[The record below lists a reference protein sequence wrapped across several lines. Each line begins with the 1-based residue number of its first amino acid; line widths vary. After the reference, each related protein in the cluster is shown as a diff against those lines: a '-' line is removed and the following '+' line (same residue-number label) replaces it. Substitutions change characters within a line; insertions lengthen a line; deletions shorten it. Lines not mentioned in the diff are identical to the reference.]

1 MRTAAFTVL
10 APNRRHYARLLMASI
25 AVHEP
30 AWDRVALV
38 VGATEP
44 PAPEPG
50 FSTETL
56 ESLPLPRPRA
66 FTFRYTPGELCT
78 AVKPWMFA
86 HLFARGYD
94 RVVYFDP
101 DIALFSPLD
110 ELRTVE
116 PGTLMLLT
124 PHVTRPIDGDGHPSE
139 RAFLQSGAYN
149 LGFLAVWRHP
159 AHEDFIGWWQS
170 RLETRCVA
178 EVERGLFVDQKWLDL
193 APGLF
198 PGVAVLRH
206 DGWNVAYWNLRQR
219 IVGNGAGGLTVNGAP
234 LRFFHFS
241 GVEPA
246 LPGLVSRHDAR
257 LSLDEIGAARPL
269 IETYRDGLREQGQA
283 ELERAPY
290 AYGRFVDG
298 SPIADAARLAY
309 RRSAELQQACGD
321 DPFAHPGRFRGM
333 RDRGRAPA
341 TARIALQSYQLL
353 SKPRMLVGLLP
364 KPVRTAMREML
375 IGGPP
380 AAGPPVP
387 GETTDAALPFGLS
400 VVGFHRRES
409 GIGESARLCHRAC
422 RRAGLPAEA
431 LDVDLLDLAPVAP
444 HYGATIVHVNADR
457 LPELARRHPAIFRTG
472 GWTIGCWH
480 WELGEWPEAWAAS
493 AAPLDEIWVPSAF
506 IQRTLSRLVDIPVVH
521 MPHGIAVDDVEPCP
535 LEPFGVAPGTF
546 AFLSMFDVD
555 SVVARKHPRAAVD
568 AFARAFPGASGPA
581 LVVKVRGT
589 EAFAREREAIVASL
603 QSLPRVHVVDE
614 AMSRARANGLIAAC
628 DAVVS
633 LHRAE
638 GFGLVLAEAMSLG
651 KPVVAT
657 AWSGNMDFMDGGNA
671 CPVGYTLVR
680 SDRAHGPYP
689 AGAEWAEPD
698 LDHAA
703 ELMRR
708 LVGDPAWR
716 EAIGSRA
723 RATIEEGFGPEVAAR
738 RYRDR
743 LARLG

>member
-1 MRTAAFTVL
+1 MRTAAFTII

-25 AVHEP
+25 AEHEP
-30 AWDRVALV
+30 AWDRVALM

-44 PAPEPG
+44 PALEPG
-50 FSTETL
+50 FTIETL
-56 ESLPLPRPRA
+56 EALPLPRPRA
-66 FTFRYTPGELCT
+66 FTFRYTIRELCP

-86 HLFARGYD
+86 HLFALGYD

-101 DIALFSPLD
+101 DIALFSSLA

-116 PGTLMLLT
+116 LDTLMLLT
-124 PHVTRPIDGDGHPSE
+124 PHVTVPIDGDDPTGE
-139 RAFLQSGAYN
+139 RPFLQSGAYN

-159 AHEDFIGWWQS
+159 AQQDFLRWWQS

-219 IVGNGAGGLTVNGAP
+219 TVRNGGGRLTVNGAP

-241 GVEPA
+241 GVEPT
-246 LPGLVSRHDAR
+246 LPGLVSKHDAR

-269 IETYRDGLREQGQA
+269 VERYREALREQGQA
-283 ELERAPY
+283 EFERAPY
-290 AYGRFVDG
+290 AYARFVDG
-298 SPIADAARLAY
+298 SPIPDAARLAY
-309 RRSAELQQACGD
+309 RRSAELQEACGD

-333 RDRGRAPA
+333 RDRTRVPA

-375 IGGPP
+375 IGAPP
-380 AAGPPVP
+380 AVGPHVP
-387 GETTDAALPFGLS
+387 DDMTDAALPFGLS
-400 VVGFHRRES
+400 VVGYHQRES

-422 RRAGLPAEA
+422 RQVGLPGEA
-431 LDVDLLDLAPVAP
+431 LDVDVLDLAPVSP

-457 LPELARRHPAIFRTG
+457 LPELVRRHPAIFRSG

-480 WELGEWPEAWAAS
+480 WELGEWPEAWATA
-493 AAPLDEIWVPSAF
+493 AAPLDEIWVPSTF
-506 IQRTLSRLVDIPVVH
+506 IQRALSRLVDIPVVH
-521 MPHGIAVDDVEPCP
+521 MPHGIAVDEVEPCP

-546 AFLSMFDVD
+546 TFLSMFDVD

-568 AFARAFPGASGPA
+568 AFARAFPGPSGPA
-581 LVVKVRGT
+581 LVIKVRGT
-589 EAFAREREAIVASL
+589 DAFAGEREAMVASL
-603 QSLPRVHVVDE
+603 QSLPRVHVIDE

-638 GFGLVLAEAMSLG
+638 GFGLVLAEAMCLG

-657 AWSGNMDFMDGGNA
+657 GWSGNMDFMDGANA
-671 CPVGYTLVR
+671 CPVRYTLVR
-680 SDRAHGPYP
+680 SERAHGPYP

-698 LDHAA
+698 VEHAA
-703 ELMRR
+703 DLMRR
-708 LVGDPAWR
+708 VVEDRAWR
-716 EAIGSRA
+716 EAIGARA
-723 RATIEEGFGPEVAAR
+723 RATIQDRLSPEVAAR
-738 RYRDR
+738 RYHDR